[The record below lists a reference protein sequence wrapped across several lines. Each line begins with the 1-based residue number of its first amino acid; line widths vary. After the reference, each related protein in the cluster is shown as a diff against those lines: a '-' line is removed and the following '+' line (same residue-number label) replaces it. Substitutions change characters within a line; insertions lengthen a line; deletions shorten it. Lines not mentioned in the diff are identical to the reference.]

1 MRFLKGAE
9 MTDKELRKLKRAELL
24 EILFYL
30 RKELDE
36 LQAENAALTER
47 IDELTKSSHGAEV
60 VLSEESRNELLKSV
74 RSVVEDCLAGKAPPG
89 RKNAPK
95 GKAGK

>member
-1 MRFLKGAE
+1 

-36 LQAENAALTER
+36 LKAENESLTLR
-47 IDELTKSSHGAEV
+47 IDELTKSSREAKADI
-60 VLSEESRNELLKSV
+60 SEESRNELLKSI

-89 RKNAPK
+89 SNPPSK
-95 GKAGK
+95 GKARK